1 MQTKNMI
8 SVFNFKIDVFLRRT
22 ENLEQLNLN
31 SKLKK
36 NKLTFYWKTLNKI

>member
-1 MQTKNMI
+1 MQTKKTI
-8 SVFNFKIDVFLRRT
+8 RVFNFKFDVFLRRT
-22 ENLEQLNLN
+22 ENLEQPNLN